1 MRMSSIFP
9 RFSPRISNKISVM
22 NTAKLPKYL
31 LPLLLLAGSSCDILR
46 PYGRPDTATSGLYRD
61 LNPTDSTSLANRP
74 WQQLFTDP
82 FLQKLIA
89 EGLENNR
96 NLKVADARIAQA
108 QALLAQS
115 RAAFLPSLSGRAT
128 TTLTRTGG
136 AFVSTGVGGGS
147 TTVGGNTGTGIGTG
161 TGGTGTGGT
170 GTGGIGG
177 TGTGTGGTG
186 TGTGTGGTGTGGTGG
201 TGTGG
206 TGTTTTTD
214 QSTIVTGGASHQ
226 YLLGL
231 SSSWEADVWG
241 KLRSNRRAYAASVL
255 QSEAYRRVVQT
266 QLIAD
271 IADNYYSLLA
281 LDAQLEITRQTVLNR
296 IQDVETMKLLLEGD
310 VVTGAAVVQSEANRY
325 AAEVTIP
332 DLERN
337 VREAENL
344 LATLLGRV
352 PGPIARGTLAGQTPP
367 PELLTGVPS
376 QLLRNRPDVLQ
387 AEYAFE
393 SNFEFTNAA
402 RTYFYPSFTITAN
415 GGLTSTTI
423 SNLFSPDAIFA
434 SIVGGL
440 SQPIF
445 NQGLNRARLRRSE
458 GLQQEYLY
466 TYQQTMFVAGQEV
479 SNALFSYQSAA
490 DKKRIRAQQLAALNK
505 SVDYTHELLRAGFAN
520 YTEVLTAQQSLLQA
534 QLNGVNDELQQRQAV
549 TDLYHALGGGWQ
561 DLPGQP

>member
-1 MRMSSIFP
+1 MT
-9 RFSPRISNKISVM
+9 
-22 NTAKLPKYL
+22 TAKLPRL
-31 LPLLLLAGSSCDILR
+31 FLPLLLLAGSGCGILH
-46 PYGRPDTATSGLYRD
+46 PYGRPETATSGLYRD
-61 LNPTDSTSLANRP
+61 RNPTDSTSLAQRP

-82 FLQKLIA
+82 NLQKLIA

-115 RAAFLPSLSGRAT
+115 RAAFLPSLTGRAT
-128 TTLTRTGG
+128 TTLSRTGG

-147 TTVGGNTGTGIGTG
+147 TTIGGTTGTG

-170 GTGGIGG
+170 GTGTGGTGTGTGGTGTGTGG

-186 TGTGTGGTGTGGTGG
+186 TGTGTGGTGTG
-201 TGTGG
+201 TGG

-214 QSTIVTGGASHQ
+214 QSSIITGGASHQ

-241 KLRSNRRAYAASVL
+241 KLRSTRRAYAASL
-255 QSEAYRRVVQT
+255 MQSEAYRRVVLT

-281 LDAQLEITRQTVLNR
+281 LDAQLEITRQTVKNR

-344 LATLLGRV
+344 LATLLGRT
-352 PGPIARGTLAGQTPP
+352 PGPIARGTLAGQDAP
-367 PELLTGVPS
+367 PELLTGVPG
-376 QLLRNRPDVLQ
+376 QLLRNRPDVQQ
-387 AEYAFE
+387 AEFAFE

-415 GGLTSTTI
+415 GGLTSTTL
-423 SNLFSPDAIFA
+423 SNLFSPTAIFA
-434 SIVGGL
+434 SVVGGL
-440 SQPIF
+440 AQPIF

-490 DKKRIRAQQLAALNK
+490 DKKRIRAQQLTALNLA
-505 SVDYTHELLRAGFAN
+505 VDYTQELLRAGFAN
-520 YTEVLTAQQSLLQA
+520 YTEVLQAQQSLLQA
-534 QLNGVNDELQQRQAV
+534 QLNSVNDELQQRQAV
-549 TDLYHALGGGWQ
+549 TDLYHALGGGWR
-561 DLPGQP
+561 

>member
-1 MRMSSIFP
+1 MY
-9 RFSPRISNKISVM
+9 
-22 NTAKLPKYL
+22 TAKPFKL
-31 LPLLLLAGSSCDILR
+31 LFPLLLLAGSGCGILR
-46 PYGRPDTATSGLYRD
+46 PYGRPDTATTGLYRD
-61 LNPTDSTSLANRP
+61 GNPTDTTSLAQRP

-82 FLQKLIA
+82 LLQKLIA
-89 EGLENNR
+89 EGIANNR

-115 RAAFLPSLSGRAT
+115 RAAFLPSLSGRTT
-128 TTLTRTGG
+128 TTLSRAGG
-136 AFVSTGVGGGS
+136 AFVSTGIGGGS
-147 TTVGGNTGTGIGTG
+147 TTVGGTTGGGIGTGTGTGGTGIG

-170 GTGGIGG
+170 GTGGIG
-177 TGTGTGGTG
+177 TGTGGT
-186 TGTGTGGTGTGGTGG
+186 G

-214 QSTIVTGGASHQ
+214 QSTIVTGGAAHQ

-241 KLRSNRRAYAASVL
+241 KLRSTRRAYAASVL
-255 QSEAYRRVVQT
+255 QSEAYRRVVLT

-281 LDAQLEITRQTVLNR
+281 LDAQLEITRQTVQNR

-332 DLERN
+332 DLERD

-344 LATLLGRV
+344 LATLLGRT
-352 PGPIARGTLAGQTPP
+352 PGPIERSTLAGQDAPP
-367 PELLTGVPS
+367 ALLTGVPG
-376 QLLRNRPDVLQ
+376 QLLRNRPDVQQ
-387 AEYAFE
+387 AEYVFE
-393 SNFEFTNAA
+393 SNFELTNAA

-415 GGLTSTTI
+415 GGLTSTTLT
-423 SNLFSPDAIFA
+423 NLFSPTAIFA
-434 SIVGGL
+434 SVVGGL
-440 SQPIF
+440 AQPIF
-445 NQGLNRARLRRSE
+445 SQGLNRARLRRSE

-505 SVDYTHELLRAGFAN
+505 SVDYTQELLRAGFAN
-520 YTEVLTAQQSLLQA
+520 YTEVLQAQQSLLQA
-534 QLNGVNDELQQRQAV
+534 QLNSVNDELQQRQAV

-561 DLPGQP
+561 

>member
-1 MRMSSIFP
+1 MRTHKLAVEPTRQHARPLS
-9 RFSPRISNKISVM
+9 RIRNKFSVM
-22 NTAKLPKYL
+22 TTAKLSKPL
-31 LPLLLLAGSSCDILR
+31 LPLLLLAGSSCGILH

-61 LNPTDSTSLANRP
+61 VATTDSTTLANRP

-82 FLQKLIA
+82 QLQKLIA

-115 RAAFLPSLSGRAT
+115 RAAFLPSLTGRAT
-128 TTLTRTGG
+128 TTLSRTGG
-136 AFVSTGVGGGS
+136 AFVSTGIGGGS
-147 TTVGGNTGTGIGTG
+147 TTVGGTTGGTGTGGTGTGGTGTGSTGGTG

-170 GTGGIGG
+170 GTGG
-177 TGTGTGGTG
+177 TGTGS
-186 TGTGTGGTGTGGTGG
+186 
-201 TGTGG
+201 

-241 KLRSNRRAYAASVL
+241 KLRSTRRSYAASVL

-281 LDAQLEITRQTVLNR
+281 LDAQLEITRQTVQNR
-296 IQDVETMKLLLEGD
+296 IKDVETMRLLLEGD
-310 VVTGAAVVQSEANRY
+310 VVTGAAVVQSEAQRY

-332 DLERN
+332 DLERS

-344 LATLLGRV
+344 LATLLGRT
-352 PGPIARGTLAGQTPP
+352 PGPIMRGTLAGQDPAPP
-367 PELLTGVPS
+367 LLTGVPG
-376 QLLRNRPDVLQ
+376 QLLRNRPDVQQ
-387 AEYAFE
+387 AEFAFE
-393 SNFEFTNAA
+393 SSFELTNAA
-402 RTYFYPSFTITAN
+402 HTYFYPSFTITAN

-423 SNLFSPDAIFA
+423 ADVFSPSAIFA

-440 SQPIF
+440 AQPIF
-445 NQGLNRARLRRSE
+445 NQGLNRARLRRAE

-490 DKKRIRAQQLAALNK
+490 DKKRIRTQQLAALVK
-505 SVDYTHELLRAGFAN
+505 SVDYTEELLRAGFAN
-520 YTEVLTAQQSLLQA
+520 YTEVLTARQSLLQA
-534 QLNGVNDELQQRQAV
+534 QLNGVNDDLQQRQAV

-561 DLPGQP
+561 

>member
-1 MRMSSIFP
+1 MPMRNHRPCTSI
-9 RFSPRISNKISVM
+9 KISVM
-22 NTAKLPKYL
+22 TTAKLPRLL
-31 LPLLLLAGSSCDILR
+31 LPLLLLASSGCGILH
-46 PYGRPDTATSGLYRD
+46 PYGRPDTATTGLYRD
-61 LNPTDSTSLANRP
+61 RNPTDTTSLATRP

-82 FLQKLIA
+82 LLQKLIA
-89 EGLENNR
+89 EGIANNR

-115 RAAFLPSLSGRAT
+115 RAAFLPSLTGRAT
-128 TTLTRTGG
+128 TTLSRAGG
-136 AFVSTGVGGGS
+136 AFVNTGIGGGS
-147 TTVGGNTGTGIGTG
+147 TTVGGSTGTGGTGTG

-170 GTGGIGG
+170 GTGTGG
-177 TGTGTGGTG
+177 TGTGTGGT
-186 TGTGTGGTGTGGTGG
+186 GTGG

-214 QSTIVTGGASHQ
+214 QSTIVTGGAAHQ

-241 KLRSNRRAYAASVL
+241 KLRSTRRAYAASVM
-255 QSEAYRRVVQT
+255 QSEAYRRVVLT

-281 LDAQLEITRQTVLNR
+281 LDAQLEITRQTVQNR
-296 IQDVETMKLLLEGD
+296 IKDVETMKLLLEGD
-310 VVTGAAVVQSEANRY
+310 VVTGAAVVQSEAQRY

-352 PGPIARGTLAGQTPP
+352 PGPIERGTLAGQAPP
-367 PELLTGVPS
+367 PELLTGVPG
-376 QLLRNRPDVLQ
+376 QLLRNRPDVQQ
-387 AEYAFE
+387 AEYAFA
-393 SNFEFTNAA
+393 SNFELTNAA

-415 GGLTSTTI
+415 GGLTSTTL
-423 SNLFSPDAIFA
+423 SNLFSPTAIFA
-434 SIVGGL
+434 SVVGGL
-440 SQPIF
+440 AQPIF

-458 GLQQEYLY
+458 GLQQEYFY
-466 TYQQTMFVAGQEV
+466 TYQQTMFTAGQEV

-505 SVDYTHELLRAGFAN
+505 SVDYTQELLRAGFAN
-520 YTEVLTAQQSLLQA
+520 YTEVLQAQQSLLQA
-534 QLNGVNDELQQRQAV
+534 QLNSVNDELQQRQAV

-561 DLPGQP
+561 

>member
-1 MRMSSIFP
+1 
-9 RFSPRISNKISVM
+9 M

-31 LPLLLLAGSSCDILR
+31 LPLLLLAGSGCDILR

-61 LNPTDSTSLANRP
+61 VTPTDSTSLANRP

-82 FLQKLIA
+82 NLQKLIA
-89 EGLENNR
+89 EGLANNR
-96 NLKVADARIAQA
+96 NLKVADARITQA

-115 RAAFLPSLSGRAT
+115 RAAFLPSLNGRAT

-147 TTVGGNTGTGIGTG
+147 TTVGGTTGTGGTG

-170 GTGGIGG
+170 GTGGTGTGGTGTGTGGTGTGG

-186 TGTGTGGTGTGGTGG
+186 TGTGTGGTGT
-201 TGTGG
+201 
-206 TGTTTTTD
+206 TTTTD
-214 QSTIVTGGASHQ
+214 QSSIVTGGAAHQ

-241 KLRSNRRAYAASVL
+241 KLRSNRRGYAASVL

-281 LDAQLEITRQTVLNR
+281 LDAQLEITRQTVQNR
-296 IQDVETMKLLLEGD
+296 IKDVETMKLLLEGD

-332 DLERN
+332 DLQRN
-337 VREAENL
+337 IREAENL

-352 PGPIARGTLAGQTPP
+352 PGTIERSTLAGQDPP
-367 PELLTGVPS
+367 LPLLTGVPS

-415 GGLTSTTI
+415 AGLTNTTI
-423 SNLFSPDAIFA
+423 TDIFSPTSVFA

-440 SQPIF
+440 AQPIF
-445 NQGLNRARLRRSE
+445 SQGLNRARLRRSE

-466 TYQQTMFVAGQEV
+466 TYQQTMFTAGQEV
-479 SNALFSYQSAA
+479 SNALFSYQSAV
-490 DKKRIRAQQLAALNK
+490 DKANIRAKQLDALRK
-505 SVDYTHELLRAGFAN
+505 SVEYTQELLRAGFAN

-534 QLNGVNDELQQRQAV
+534 QLNGINDQLQQRQAV

-561 DLPGQP
+561 

>member
-1 MRMSSIFP
+1 M
-9 RFSPRISNKISVM
+9 ISF
-22 NTAKLPKYL
+22 KLPKFL
-31 LPLLLLAGSSCDILR
+31 FPLSLLAAGGCGIMH
-46 PYGRPDTATSGLYRD
+46 PYGRPDTATTGLYRD
-61 LNPTDSTSLANRP
+61 VAATDSATLANQP

-82 FLQKLIA
+82 LLQKLIA

-115 RAAFLPSLSGRAT
+115 RAAFLPSLTGRAT
-128 TTLTRTGG
+128 TTLSRTGG
-136 AFVSTGVGGGS
+136 AYVSTGTGGGT
-147 TTVGGNTGTGIGTG
+147 TTVGGTTGGTGTG

-170 GTGGIGG
+170 GTGG

-186 TGTGTGGTGTGGTGG
+186 TSTGS
-201 TGTGG
+201 

-241 KLRSNRRAYAASVL
+241 KLRSTRRAYAASVL

-281 LDAQLEITRQTVLNR
+281 LDAQLAITRQTVQNR
-296 IQDVETMKLLLEGD
+296 IKDVETMKLLLEGD
-310 VVTGAAVVQSEANRY
+310 VVTGAAVVQSEAQRY

-332 DLERN
+332 DLERS

-344 LATLLGRV
+344 LATLLGRT
-352 PGPIARGTLAGQTPP
+352 PSPIERGTLAGQAPAPP
-367 PELLTGVPS
+367 LLTGVPS
-376 QLLRNRPDVLQ
+376 QLLRNRPDVQQ

-393 SNFEFTNAA
+393 SGFELTNAA

-415 GGLTSTTI
+415 GGLTNTTI
-423 SNLFSPDAIFA
+423 ASLFSPDAIFA
-434 SIVGGL
+434 SVVGGL
-440 SQPIF
+440 AQPIF
-445 NQGLNRARLRRSE
+445 NQGLNRARLRRAE
-458 GLQQEYLY
+458 GLQQEYFY

-490 DKKRIRAQQLAALNK
+490 DKKRIRAFQLDALVK
-505 SVDYTHELLRAGFAN
+505 SVDYTEELLRAGFAN
-520 YTEVLTAQQSLLQA
+520 YTEVLTARQSLLQA
-534 QLNGVNDELQQRQAV
+534 QLSGVNDELQQRQAV

-561 DLPGQP
+561 

>member
-1 MRMSSIFP
+1 MT
-9 RFSPRISNKISVM
+9 
-22 NTAKLPKYL
+22 TAKLPRLL
-31 LPLLLLAGSSCDILR
+31 LPLLLLAGSGCDILR
-46 PYGRPDTATSGLYRD
+46 PYGRPDTATTGLYRD
-61 LNPTDSTSLANRP
+61 RTPTDTTSLAQRP

-82 FLQKLIA
+82 NLQKLIA
-89 EGLENNR
+89 EGIENNR

-115 RAAFLPSLSGRAT
+115 RAAFLPSLTGRAT
-128 TTLTRTGG
+128 TTLSRAGG
-136 AFVSTGVGGGS
+136 AFVSTGIGGGS
-147 TTVGGNTGTGIGTG
+147 TTVGGTTGTGVGGIGTG
-161 TGGTGTGGT
+161 TGGTGTGT
-170 GTGGIGG
+170 GTGGTGTGG

-186 TGTGTGGTGTGGTGG
+186 TGTGTGGTGTGVGG
-201 TGTGG
+201 TGTS
-206 TGTTTTTD
+206 TTTD
-214 QSTIVTGGASHQ
+214 QSTVVTGGAAHQ

-241 KLRSNRRAYAASVL
+241 KLRSTRRAYAASVM
-255 QSEAYRRVVQT
+255 QSEAYRRVVLT

-281 LDAQLEITRQTVLNR
+281 LDAQLEITRQTVKNR

-337 VREAENL
+337 IREAENL
-344 LATLLGRV
+344 LATLLGRT
-352 PGPIARGTLAGQTPP
+352 PGPIARGTLTGQDAP
-367 PELLTGVPS
+367 PELLTGVPG
-376 QLLRNRPDVLQ
+376 QLLRNRPDVQQ
-387 AEYAFE
+387 AEYAFA

-415 GGLTSTTI
+415 GGLTTTTLT
-423 SNLFSPDAIFA
+423 NLFSPNAIFA

-440 SQPIF
+440 AQPIF
-445 NQGLNRARLRRSE
+445 SQGLNRARLRRSE
-458 GLQQEYLY
+458 ALQQEYLY

-490 DKKRIRAQQLAALNK
+490 DKKRIRAQQLAALNL
-505 SVDYTHELLRAGFAN
+505 SVDYTQELLRAGFAN
-520 YTEVLTAQQSLLQA
+520 YTEVLQAQQSLLQA
-534 QLNGVNDELQQRQAV
+534 QLNSVNDELQQRQAV

-561 DLPGQP
+561 

>member
-1 MRMSSIFP
+1 MDL
-9 RFSPRISNKISVM
+9 KIRKYESCCSHFVLLHFYFIIYNFLSVM
-22 NTAKLPKYL
+22 NTAKLPKFL
-31 LPLLLLAGSSCDILR
+31 FPLLLLAGSGCGILH

-61 LNPTDSTSLANRP
+61 LNPTDTTSLANRP

-82 FLQKLIA
+82 LLQKLIA
-89 EGLENNR
+89 EGIANNR

-147 TTVGGNTGTGIGTG
+147 TTVGGTTGTGGTGTGGTGTGGTGTGTGGTGTG

-170 GTGGIGG
+170 GTGG
-177 TGTGTGGTG
+177 TG
-186 TGTGTGGTGTGGTGG
+186 TGTGTGS
-201 TGTGG
+201 

-214 QSTIVTGGASHQ
+214 QSTVVTGGAAHQ

-241 KLRSNRRAYAASVL
+241 KLRSTRRAYAASVL
-255 QSEAYRRVVQT
+255 QSEAYRRVVLT

-281 LDAQLEITRQTVLNR
+281 LDAQLEITRQTVQNR

-310 VVTGAAVVQSEANRY
+310 VVTGAAVVQSEAQRY

-332 DLERN
+332 DLERSI
-337 VREAENL
+337 REAENL
-344 LATLLGRV
+344 LATLLGRT
-352 PGPIARGTLAGQTPP
+352 PGPIERGTLAGQAPP
-367 PELLTGVPS
+367 PELLTGVPG

-393 SNFEFTNAA
+393 SNFELTNAA

-440 SQPIF
+440 AQPVF
-445 NQGLNRARLRRSE
+445 SQGLNRARLRRSE

-466 TYQQTMFVAGQEV
+466 TYQQTMFTAGQEV
-479 SNALFSYQSAA
+479 SNALFAYQSAA
-490 DKKRIRAQQLAALNK
+490 DKKRIRALQLDALNK
-505 SVDYTHELLRAGFAN
+505 SVDYTRELLRAGFAN

-561 DLPGQP
+561 

>member
-1 MRMSSIFP
+1 MHTA
-9 RFSPRISNKISVM
+9 SPF
-22 NTAKLPKYL
+22 KLI
-31 LPLLLLAGSSCDILR
+31 LPLLLLAGSSCGILR
-46 PYGRPDTATSGLYRD
+46 PYGRPDTATTGLYRD
-61 LNPTDSTSLANRP
+61 RTPTDTTSLAQRP

-82 FLQKLIA
+82 LLQKLIA
-89 EGLENNR
+89 EGIANNR

-128 TTLTRTGG
+128 TTLSRAGG
-136 AFVSTGVGGGS
+136 AFVSTGIGGGS
-147 TTVGGNTGTGIGTG
+147 TTVGGTTG
-161 TGGTGTGGT
+161 TGGTGTG
-170 GTGGIGG
+170 
-177 TGTGTGGTG
+177 G

-201 TGTGG
+201 TGTGTGTGG
-206 TGTTTTTD
+206 TGTNTTTD
-214 QSTIVTGGASHQ
+214 QSTIVTGGAAHQ

-241 KLRSNRRAYAASVL
+241 KLRSTRRAYAASVM
-255 QSEAYRRVVQT
+255 QSEAYRRVVLT

-281 LDAQLEITRQTVLNR
+281 LDAQLEITRQTVKNR

-344 LATLLGRV
+344 LATLLGRT
-352 PGPIARGTLAGQTPP
+352 PGPIARGTLAGQDAP
-367 PELLTGVPS
+367 PELLTGVPG
-376 QLLRNRPDVLQ
+376 QLLRNRPDVQQ
-387 AEYAFE
+387 AEYAFA

-415 GGLTSTTI
+415 GGLTSTTL
-423 SNLFSPDAIFA
+423 SNLFSPTAIFA
-434 SIVGGL
+434 SVVGGL
-440 SQPIF
+440 AQPIF

-458 GLQQEYLY
+458 ALQQEYLY
-466 TYQQTMFVAGQEV
+466 TYQQTMFTAGQEV

-490 DKKRIRAQQLAALNK
+490 DKKRIRAQQLAALNL
-505 SVDYTHELLRAGFAN
+505 SVDYTQELLRAGFAN
-520 YTEVLTAQQSLLQA
+520 YTEVLQAQQSLLQA
-534 QLNGVNDELQQRQAV
+534 QLNSVNDELQQRQAV
-549 TDLYHALGGGWQ
+549 TDLYHALGGGWR
-561 DLPGQP
+561 

>member
-1 MRMSSIFP
+1 MLMRNHRPCTSI
-9 RFSPRISNKISVM
+9 KISVM
-22 NTAKLPKYL
+22 TTAKLPRLL
-31 LPLLLLAGSSCDILR
+31 LPLLLLAGSSCGILH
-46 PYGRPDTATSGLYRD
+46 PYGRPDTATTGLYRD
-61 LNPTDSTSLANRP
+61 RNPTDTTSLATRP

-82 FLQKLIA
+82 NLQKLIA
-89 EGLENNR
+89 EGIANNR

-115 RAAFLPSLSGRAT
+115 RAAFLPSLTGRAT
-128 TTLTRTGG
+128 TTLSRTGG
-136 AFVSTGVGGGS
+136 AFVSTGIGGGS
-147 TTVGGNTGTGIGTG
+147 TTVGGTTGTGGTG

-170 GTGGIGG
+170 GTGGTG
-177 TGTGTGGTG
+177 TGGNGTGGTGGTG
-186 TGTGTGGTGTGGTGG
+186 TG

-214 QSTIVTGGASHQ
+214 QSTVVTGGAAHQ

-241 KLRSNRRAYAASVL
+241 KLRSTRRAYAASVM
-255 QSEAYRRVVQT
+255 QSEAYRRVVLT

-281 LDAQLEITRQTVLNR
+281 LDAQLEITRQTVQNR
-296 IQDVETMKLLLEGD
+296 IKDVETMKLLLEGD
-310 VVTGAAVVQSEANRY
+310 VVTGAAVVQSEAQRY

-352 PGPIARGTLAGQTPP
+352 PGPIERSTLAGQAPP
-367 PELLTGVPS
+367 PELLTGVPG
-376 QLLRNRPDVLQ
+376 QLLRNRPDVQQ
-387 AEYAFE
+387 AEYAFA
-393 SNFEFTNAA
+393 SNFELTNAA

-415 GGLTSTTI
+415 GGLTSTTL
-423 SNLFSPDAIFA
+423 SNLFSPNALFA

-440 SQPIF
+440 AQPIF
-445 NQGLNRARLRRSE
+445 SQGFNRARLRRSE

-466 TYQQTMFVAGQEV
+466 TYQQTMFTAGQEV

-505 SVDYTHELLRAGFAN
+505 SVDYTQELLRAGFAN
-520 YTEVLTAQQSLLQA
+520 YTEVLQAQQSLLQA
-534 QLNGVNDELQQRQAV
+534 QLNSVNDELQQRQAV

-561 DLPGQP
+561 

>member
-1 MRMSSIFP
+1 
-9 RFSPRISNKISVM
+9 M
-22 NTAKLPKYL
+22 NSLKLPQL
-31 LPLLLLAGSSCDILR
+31 LVSLALLAASGCGMLH
-46 PYGRPDTATSGLYRD
+46 PYGRPDTATTGLYRD
-61 LNPTDSTSLANRP
+61 AATTDSTTLANRP

-82 FLQKLIA
+82 RLQKLIA

-115 RAAFLPSLSGRAT
+115 RAAFLPSLTGRAT
-128 TTLTRTGG
+128 TTLSRAGG
-136 AFVSTGVGGGS
+136 AFVSTGIGGG
-147 TTVGGNTGTGIGTG
+147 TTTTGGTVGTG
-161 TGGTGTGGT
+161 TGGTGT
-170 GTGGIGG
+170 G

-186 TGTGTGGTGTGGTGG
+186 TGTGTGTGGTGTGTGTGTGGT
-201 TGTGG
+201 
-206 TGTTTTTD
+206 TTSTTTD
-214 QSTIVTGGASHQ
+214 QSTLVTGGASHQ

-241 KLRSNRRAYAASVL
+241 KLRSTKRSYAAAVL

-281 LDAQLEITRQTVLNR
+281 LDAQLEITRQTVQNR
-296 IQDVETMKLLLEGD
+296 IRDVEVMKQLLEGD

-332 DLERN
+332 DLERSI
-337 VREAENL
+337 REAENL

-352 PGPIARGTLAGQTPP
+352 PGPVERGTLAGQDPAP
-367 PELLTGVPS
+367 ALLTGVPS

-393 SNFEFTNAA
+393 SSFESTNAA
-402 RTYFYPSFTITAN
+402 RTYFYPSFTVTAN

-423 SNLFSPDAIFA
+423 SNLFSPTAIFA
-434 SIVGGL
+434 SVVGGL
-440 SQPIF
+440 AQPVF
-445 NQGLNRARLRRSE
+445 NQGINRARLARAQ

-466 TYQQTMFVAGQEV
+466 TYQQTMFTAGQEV

-490 DKKRIRAQQLAALNK
+490 DKMRIRAQQLDALVK

-534 QLNGVNDELQQRQAV
+534 QLNGVNDQLQQRQAV

-561 DLPGQP
+561 

>member
-1 MRMSSIFP
+1 MP
-9 RFSPRISNKISVM
+9 HKISVM
-22 NTAKLPKYL
+22 NTVKLHKYL
-31 LPLLLLAGSSCDILR
+31 FPLLLLAGSSCDILR

-82 FLQKLIA
+82 NLQKLIA
-89 EGLENNR
+89 EGLANNR

-128 TTLTRTGG
+128 TTLTRVGG

-147 TTVGGNTGTGIGTG
+147 TTVGGTTGTGTGIG

-170 GTGGIGG
+170 GGG

-186 TGTGTGGTGTGGTGG
+186 TGIGTGGTGTGTGGTG

-214 QSTIVTGGASHQ
+214 QSTIVTGGAAHQ

-332 DLERN
+332 DLERS

-352 PGPIARGTLAGQTPP
+352 PGPIERGTLANQPP
-367 PELLTGVPS
+367 PPPLLTGVPG

-415 GGLTSTTI
+415 GGLTSTTL

-440 SQPIF
+440 AQPIF
-445 NQGLNRARLRRSE
+445 SQGLNRARLRRSE

-490 DKKRIRAQQLAALNK
+490 DKKRIRAQQLAALIK

-561 DLPGQP
+561 DAPAQP

>member
-1 MRMSSIFP
+1 MRNHHS
-9 RFSPRISNKISVM
+9 RIYNKVSVM

-31 LPLLLLAGSSCDILR
+31 LPLLLLAGSGCGIMH

-61 LNPTDSTSLANRP
+61 AAPTDTTSLANRP

-82 FLQKLIA
+82 NLQKLIA
-89 EGLENNR
+89 EGIANNR

-128 TTLTRTGG
+128 TTLSRAGG
-136 AFVSTGVGGGS
+136 AFVSTGIGGGT
-147 TTVGGNTGTGIGTG
+147 TTVGGTTGTGGSGTGGTG

-170 GTGGIGG
+170 GTGG
-177 TGTGTGGTG
+177 
-186 TGTGTGGTGTGGTGG
+186 TGTGGTGTGGTGTG

-214 QSTIVTGGASHQ
+214 QSTIVTGGAAHQ

-241 KLRSNRRAYAASVL
+241 KLRSTRRAYAASVM
-255 QSEAYRRVVQT
+255 QSEAYRRVVLT

-281 LDAQLEITRQTVLNR
+281 LDAQLEITRQTVKNR

-310 VVTGAAVVQSEANRY
+310 VVTGAAVVQSEAQRY

-344 LATLLGRV
+344 LATLLGRT
-352 PGPIARGTLAGQTPP
+352 PGPIARGTLAGQDAP
-367 PELLTGVPS
+367 PELLTGVPG
-376 QLLRNRPDVLQ
+376 QLLRNRPDVQQ
-387 AEYAFE
+387 AEYTFR
-393 SNFEFTNAA
+393 SNFELTNAA
-402 RTYFYPSFTITAN
+402 RTYFYPAFTITAN
-415 GGLTSTTI
+415 GGLTSTTL
-423 SNLFSPDAIFA
+423 SNLFSPTAIFA
-434 SIVGGL
+434 SVVGGL
-440 SQPIF
+440 AQPIF
-445 NQGLNRARLRRSE
+445 SQGLNRARLRRSE
-458 GLQQEYLY
+458 ALQQEYLY
-466 TYQQTMFVAGQEV
+466 TYQQTMFTAGQEV
-479 SNALFSYQSAA
+479 SNALFSYQSAG
-490 DKKRIRAQQLAALNK
+490 DKKRIRAQQLAALNL
-505 SVDYTHELLRAGFAN
+505 SVDYTQELLRAGFAN
-520 YTEVLTAQQSLLQA
+520 YTEVLQAQQSLLQA
-534 QLNGVNDELQQRQAV
+534 QLNSVNDELQQRQAV

-561 DLPGQP
+561 

>member
-1 MRMSSIFP
+1 
-9 RFSPRISNKISVM
+9 
-22 NTAKLPKYL
+22 
-31 LPLLLLAGSSCDILR
+31 
-46 PYGRPDTATSGLYRD
+46 
-61 LNPTDSTSLANRP
+61 
-74 WQQLFTDP
+74 
-82 FLQKLIA
+82 
-89 EGLENNR
+89 
-96 NLKVADARIAQA
+96 
-108 QALLAQS
+108 
-115 RAAFLPSLSGRAT
+115 
-128 TTLTRTGG
+128 
-136 AFVSTGVGGGS
+136 VGGG
-147 TTVGGNTGTGIGTG
+147 TGTG
-161 TGGTGTGGT
+161 TGGTGTGTGGTGTGTGGTGT
-170 GTGGIGG
+170 GTGGI
-177 TGTGTGGTG
+177 GTGTGGTG
-186 TGTGTGGTGTGGTGG
+186 TGTGTGGTGTGTGSTGG
-201 TGTGG
+201 
-206 TGTTTTTD
+206 TTTTD
-214 QSTIVTGGASHQ
+214 QSTIVTGGAAHQ

-281 LDAQLEITRQTVLNR
+281 LDAQLEITRQTVQNR

-332 DLERN
+332 DLERSI
-337 VREAENL
+337 REAENL

-352 PGPIARGTLAGQTPP
+352 PGPIERGTLANQPP
-367 PELLTGVPS
+367 PPPLLTGVPG

-423 SNLFSPDAIFA
+423 SNLFSPNAIFA
-434 SIVGGL
+434 SLVGGL
-440 SQPIF
+440 TQPIF

-490 DKKRIRAQQLAALNK
+490 DKKRIRAQQLSALNK

-561 DLPGQP
+561 DAPGQP

>member
-1 MRMSSIFP
+1 
-9 RFSPRISNKISVM
+9 M
-22 NTAKLPKYL
+22 NTAKLPKFL
-31 LPLLLLAGSSCDILR
+31 FPLLLLAGSGCGILH

-61 LNPTDSTSLANRP
+61 LNPTDTTSLANRP

-82 FLQKLIA
+82 LLQKLLA
-89 EGLENNR
+89 EGIANNR

-147 TTVGGNTGTGIGTG
+147 TTVGGTTGTG

-170 GTGGIGG
+170 GTGGTGTGTGG
-177 TGTGTGGTG
+177 TGTGGTGTGGTGTGGTG
-186 TGTGTGGTGTGGTGG
+186 TGTGTGGTGT
-201 TGTGG
+201 
-206 TGTTTTTD
+206 TTTTD
-214 QSTIVTGGASHQ
+214 QSTVVTGGAAHQ

-241 KLRSNRRAYAASVL
+241 KLRSTRRAYAASVL
-255 QSEAYRRVVQT
+255 QSEAYRRVVLT

-281 LDAQLEITRQTVLNR
+281 LDAQLEITRQTVQNR

-310 VVTGAAVVQSEANRY
+310 VVTGAAVVQSEAQRY

-332 DLERN
+332 DLERSI
-337 VREAENL
+337 REAENL
-344 LATLLGRV
+344 LATLLGRT
-352 PGPIARGTLAGQTPP
+352 PGPIERGTLAGQDAAPA
-367 PELLTGVPS
+367 LLTGVPG

-393 SNFEFTNAA
+393 SNFELTNAA

-415 GGLTSTTI
+415 GGLTSTTL

-440 SQPIF
+440 AQPVF
-445 NQGLNRARLRRSE
+445 SQGLNRARLRRSE

-466 TYQQTMFVAGQEV
+466 TYQQTMFTAGQEV
-479 SNALFSYQSAA
+479 SNALFAYQSAA
-490 DKKRIRAQQLAALNK
+490 DKKRIRALQLDALNK
-505 SVDYTHELLRAGFAN
+505 SVDYTRELLRAGFAN

-561 DLPGQP
+561 